1 MLGNA
6 RCWAVKPINVTPD
19 TIQFDNAKFVTPV
32 TCETADVPQINLSR
46 AGCLAEGCQHS
57 WQPSWRRHWH
67 LTGLRCIGTAQTY
80 AVIWY
85 DWHHQTRHSLVLL
98 KSPPLYIYCALVSLA
113 SLLCRHNVFTASDHA
128 NSRHRQRSHYQHRL
142 ASHGT
147 AQTCTVVSLS
157 SFVYRHVSI

>member
-1 MLGNA
+1 MLVNA

-32 TCETADVPQINLSR
+32 TSETADVPQINLSR
-46 AGCLAEGCQHS
+46 AGCLADGVS
-57 WQPSWRRHWH
+57 ALLATLLAPP
-67 LTGLRCIGTAQTY
+67 LTSNWSKMFGTAQTY

-98 KSPPLYIYCALVSLA
+98 KSPPLYIYGALVSLA

-128 NSRHRQRSHYQHRL
+128 NSRHRQRSHYQHCL

-147 AQTCTVVSLS
+147 AQTCTVVLLS